1 MLVEVSIGEVIDKL
15 SILDIKKSKILDPAR
30 LECVEREY
38 AALSEAKKHIAE
50 FPNSFWYAQLVVV
63 NTRIW
68 DLTDE
73 VRSFAWSS
81 DTEKFARLSN
91 TIFDLN
97 QQRFRLKERLNH
109 LCNSE
114 IQEQKGYGLSTFT
127 IPMPSL
133 EVFYK
138 SLAYINKKSLEYDRI
153 DIVTPCVEE
162 VKKIYSYFPFT
173 VTLGSAMT
181 TGPEALEERNDLYD
195 FNPINYVAG
204 GKLGD
209 FIMSLS
215 VVAENFR
222 NTGRKGNLFLS
233 SRGDNFRNPL
243 DLVMNDTRSII
254 KYQDYI
260 QSYEFYTDQP
270 CDVDL
275 TAWRISPL
283 IYRASWHHIY
293 KSTYGVNWGMRQ
305 WIKAPYNPEFAN
317 KICIH
322 SAPYRM
328 NTNLNLSALIQ
339 NNPDLQ
345 VIFISSQDSEYEA
358 YISATGFKE
367 LPFIKLESF
376 EEMCSAIFSCRFF
389 IGNLSMPLALADSM
403 FKNRMSMLA
412 GNPDDI
418 HQVMMGGRWLET
430 TMVPN
435 L

>member
-1 MLVEVSIGEVIDKL
+1 
-15 SILDIKKSKILDPAR
+15 
-30 LECVEREY
+30 
-38 AALSEAKKHIAE
+38 
-50 FPNSFWYAQLVVV
+50 V

-73 VRSFAWSS
+73 VKSFDWSS
-81 DTEKFARLSN
+81 DKEKFARLSN

-138 SLAYINKKSLEYDRI
+138 SLSYINKKSLEHERI
-153 DIVTPCVEE
+153 HIVTPYVEE

-173 VTLGSAMT
+173 VVSGAAVAAAV
-181 TGPEALEERNDLYD
+181 ERLEDNEMYE
-195 FNPINYVAG
+195 FNPINYIAG

-209 FIMSLS
+209 FILSLS
-215 VVAENFR
+215 VVAEIFR
-222 NTGRKGNLFLS
+222 NTGRKGNVFLS
-233 SRGDNFRNPL
+233 SRGDNFRNSL
-243 DLVMNDTRSII
+243 EDVMNDTKYII
-254 KYQDYI
+254 KYQEYI
-260 QSYEFYTDQP
+260 QSYEIYTNQP
-270 CDVDL
+270 YDVDL
-275 TAWRISPL
+275 SAWRSSPL
-283 IYRASWHHIY
+283 IYRGSWHDIY
-293 KSTYGVNWGMRQ
+293 KATYGVEWGMRQ
-305 WIKAPYNPEFAN
+305 WLKAPYNSEFSN

-328 NTNLNLSALIQ
+328 NKNINLAALIQ
-339 NNPDLQ
+339 NNPDLE
-345 VIFISSQDSEYEA
+345 VVFISSLDSEYET
-358 YISATGFKE
+358 YISATGFTG

-376 EEMCSAIFSCRFF
+376 EAMCSAIFSCRFF

-412 GNPDDI
+412 GNQDDI
-418 HQVMMGGRWLET
+418 HQKKMYDRWHET